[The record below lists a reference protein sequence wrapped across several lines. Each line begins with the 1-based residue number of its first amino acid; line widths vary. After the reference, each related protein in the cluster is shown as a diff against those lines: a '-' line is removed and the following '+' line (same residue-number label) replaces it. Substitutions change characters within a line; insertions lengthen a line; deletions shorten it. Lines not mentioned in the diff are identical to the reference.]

1 MCTFIQAL
9 FFVCLY
15 ILLLD
20 SHSIYLFDLI
30 DTLGMLNYM
39 STFVSHYNIGVG
51 SCYTLPS
58 LEYVVMEANTDSKN
72 ISAFKLKDMV
82 DLYILA
88 TF

>member
-1 MCTFIQAL
+1 
-9 FFVCLY
+9 
-15 ILLLD
+15 
-20 SHSIYLFDLI
+20 
-30 DTLGMLNYM
+30 MLNYM
-39 STFVSHYNIGVG
+39 SSFVSHYNIGVG